1 MDNPSPGVLLV
12 VQAFVA
18 AQDHIQQ
25 NNCPP
30 LESEGPENMGELN
43 VTEAKGMVE
52 GQTSPLGHRYEATKI
67 KLRYS
72 LKKMTLCY
80 ARQTREGLPLTLLNC
95 LLTSHTDS

>member
-52 GQTSPLGHRYEATKI
+52 GQTSP
-67 KLRYS
+67 
-72 LKKMTLCY
+72 
-80 ARQTREGLPLTLLNC
+80 
-95 LLTSHTDS
+95 